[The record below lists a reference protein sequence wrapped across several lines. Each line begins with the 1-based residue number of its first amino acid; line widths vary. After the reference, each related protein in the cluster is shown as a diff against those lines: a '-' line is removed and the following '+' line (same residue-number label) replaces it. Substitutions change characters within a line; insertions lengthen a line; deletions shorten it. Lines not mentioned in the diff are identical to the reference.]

1 MAAIPLNEQTT
12 RFLKE
17 HKLYE
22 DDEIQ
27 QIQLQHRLNL
37 VEAFNL
43 PKGGRI
49 LEIGCGQGDTTM
61 AIAHAIGASG
71 EVVAIDNASRDY
83 GAPFTLGEATDH
95 ILQSSLGK
103 RITFHLARDFND
115 FEVTA
120 PFDVAVF
127 SHCSWY
133 FKDPAELLGFLKRIR
148 GIAKR
153 ICFAEWDIQF
163 TEMTQRTHFAAVS
176 ILALYS
182 QFVENESNVQNL
194 FNKTQIQLLL
204 EQAGFQIEK
213 QTTVDATFLPDA
225 KWEKD
230 YANGIRTELV
240 QAIPQMEPLLT
251 SYYELMNDPHYEV
264 RSLNSFVVTATSA
277 TQ

>member
-1 MAAIPLNEQTT
+1 MTAYQLNKKTKD
-12 RFLKE
+12 FLNE

-27 QIQLQHRLNL
+27 QIQLQHRLSL
-37 VEAFNL
+37 VKAFNL

-61 AIAHAIGASG
+61 AIAHVIGENG
-71 EVVAIDNASRDY
+71 KVVAIDNASRDY

-95 ILQSSLGK
+95 ILHSTLGE
-103 RITFHLARDFND
+103 RITFHLDTEFTD
-115 FEVTA
+115 FEVTV

-133 FKDPAELLGFLKRIR
+133 FKDPVELHSFLKRLR
-148 GIAKR
+148 GMTKR
-153 ICFAEWDIQF
+153 ICFAEWDLQF
-163 TEMTQRTHFAAVS
+163 TEMTQRTHFVAVS

-194 FNKTQIQLLL
+194 FNKSQILHLL

-230 YANGIRTELV
+230 YANSIRTEFI
-240 QAIPQMEPLLT
+240 QAASQMESFLS
-251 SYYELMNDPHYEV
+251 SYYELMNDPQHEEL
-264 RSLNSFVVTATSA
+264 SLNSFVVTAR
-277 TQ
+277 

>member
-1 MAAIPLNEQTT
+1 MTATQLNEQTT
-12 RFLKE
+12 DFLNE

-22 DDEIQ
+22 NDEIQ
-27 QIQLQHRLNL
+27 QIQLQHRLSL

-43 PKGGRI
+43 PSGGRI

-61 AIAHAIGASG
+61 AIAHAIGDQG
-71 EVVAIDNASRDY
+71 NVIAIDNASRDY

-95 ILQSSLGK
+95 ILHSSLGE
-103 RITFHLARDFND
+103 RIKFHLDTDFND
-115 FEVTA
+115 FEVTV

-133 FKDPAELLGFLKRIR
+133 FKDPVELLTFLKRLR
-148 GIAKR
+148 GMTKR
-153 ICFAEWDIQF
+153 ICFAEWDLQF
-163 TEMTQRTHFAAVS
+163 KEMPQRTHFVAVS

-194 FNKTQIQLLL
+194 FDKSRIRQLL

-225 KWEKD
+225 KWEKG
-230 YANGIRTELV
+230 YANSIRTEFV
-240 QAIPQMEPLLT
+240 QAAPRMEPLLT
-251 SYYELMNDPHYEV
+251 SYYELMNNPKDETL
-264 RSLNSFVVTATSA
+264 SLNSIVVTAI
-277 TQ
+277 